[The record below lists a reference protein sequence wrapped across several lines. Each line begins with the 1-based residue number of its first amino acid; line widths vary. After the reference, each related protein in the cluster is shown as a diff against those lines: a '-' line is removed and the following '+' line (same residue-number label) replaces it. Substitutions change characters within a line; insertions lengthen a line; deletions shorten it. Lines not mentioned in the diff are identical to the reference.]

1 MRVNR
6 NISIAAKYNILLLI
20 LFTNLNSYLVAF
32 RDPKGLSI
40 SLSDAVLLTRGESDS
55 LLPEIWFGG
64 LGDNVSE
71 STDEE
76 GAIAVVVIG
85 DVVDKR
91 PTLPKDTPAAAAAA
105 AAAAEEAPKRDG
117 GAGRT
122 IPWPPGPAAVF
133 ADK

>member
-1 MRVNR
+1 MH
-6 NISIAAKYNILLLI
+6 NILLLI
-20 LFTNLNSYLVAF
+20 LFTNSNNYLVAF

-64 LGDNVSE
+64 LGDKVSE
-71 STDEE
+71 STDKE
-76 GAIAVVVIG
+76 GAIAVVVIE

-91 PTLPKDTPAAAAAA
+91 ATLPTDTPAAAAEA

-117 GAGRT
+117 GVGSL
-122 IPWPPGPAAVF
+122 VL
-133 ADK
+133 

>member
-1 MRVNR
+1 M
-6 NISIAAKYNILLLI
+6 
-20 LFTNLNSYLVAF
+20 
-32 RDPKGLSI
+32 SI

-91 PTLPKDTPAAAAAA
+91 PTLPTDTQAAAAAA

-122 IPWPPGPAAVF
+122 IP
-133 ADK
+133 